1 MQGATVFTSVK
12 TTSGQGIVRVVVVV
26 VVVDAVLALVATL
39 SDILNFER

>member
-26 VVVDAVLALVATL
+26 LVAIAGL
-39 SDILNFER
+39 RFEDGRVYSDIF